1 MPRARRHYIPG
12 YIWHITH
19 RCHKKE
25 FLLKFAKD
33 RRRWMYWLFEAK
45 KRFGLTILGYMITS
59 NHIHLLVI
67 DDGPNDVISKSMQL
81 IAGRTG
87 QEYNQRK
94 RRKGAFWEDRY
105 HATAIEGDNHLFR
118 CMVYIDMNMVRT
130 GTVSHPLEWEFC
142 GYNEIQNPRKRYA
155 LINYKKLTELFQS
168 RLDEDFKDTYNG
180 WIEESLRIDR
190 NVRDSK
196 WTQSVAVGGKEFVE
210 MTKDRL
216 GYRAEGR
223 KVVKSRED
231 YQLREQQASYIA
243 NSGHK
248 KATLSDY
255 NTYLW
260 DVFTLN

>member
-1 MPRARRHYIPG
+1 LPRARRHYLPG

-33 RRRWMYWLFEAK
+33 RRRWMYWLFKAK

-59 NHIHLLVI
+59 NHIHLLVN
-67 DDGPNDVISKSMQL
+67 DDGPSDVISKSMQL

-94 RRKGAFWEDRY
+94 HRKGAFWEDRY
-105 HATAIEGDNHLFR
+105 HATAIDGDDHLFR

-130 GTVSHPLEWEFC
+130 GIVSHPLEWEFC

-155 LINYKKLTELFQS
+155 LINYKKLIKLFHRRS
-168 RLDEDFKDTYNG
+168 IDDFKGTYNR
-180 WIEESLRIDR
+180 WIEEALRIKR
-190 NVRDSK
+190 HVRDRK

-210 MTKDRL
+210 KTKDRL
-216 GYRAEGR
+216 GYRADGR
-223 KVVKSRED
+223 KVVKLGED
-231 YQLREQQASYIA
+231 YQLREQQTSYIA
-243 NSGHK
+243 NSGHEK
-248 KATLSDY
+248 VTLSDD
-255 NTYLW
+255 NTYIW
-260 DVFTLN
+260 NVSALN